1 MTTQIW
7 KLCMVVLLT
16 FGILMGCA
24 TTDDED
30 YEDPGIDAPEEDSDM
45 QQDEEF
51 DDENQEEDDQ
61 MQDEFDDEYDPDDN
75 EDEEDNY

>member
-1 MTTQIW
+1 MTTHIW

-16 FGILMGCA
+16 FGLLMGCA

-30 YEDPGIDAPEEDSDM
+30 YEDPGIDAPEDDSEM

-51 DDENQEEDDQ
+51 DDENQEDDE
-61 MQDEFDDEYDPDDN
+61 MQDEFDDEFDPDDN